1 MLYLKRLKYCY
12 AIPGLMMLLPL
23 AAKPSAVMVNG
34 VCLVGFDCTAAGLIA
49 SALGNGQSTS
59 GSVNSTLSFGDGDTY
74 SITGG
79 FGASYSHVNGS
90 TIFTFPVVTYTG
102 AGPSAGN
109 DTIDFMLLQDYV
121 DPLPGTW
128 AGSYTE
134 TVDLKGTGTFGAGS
148 TMSGQLSYD
157 GVGLPLVGPFAAP
170 GSYSVTDTLAL
181 DFGGLDTSNV
191 LAAVYDFD
199 FAFKAG
205 TQPGASAASPT
216 PEPVMMAQG
225 GLALLA
231 FGGLWWQQ
239 RRRKA

>member
-59 GSVNSTLSFGDGDTY
+59 GSVRSDALLVWRWRHLLDY
-74 SITGG
+74 GG
-79 FGASYSHVNGS
+79 IWASYSHLNGS

-170 GSYSVTDTLAL
+170 GSYSVTNTLAL
-181 DFGGLDTSNV
+181 DFGGHEQCS
-191 LAAVYDFD
+191 
-199 FAFKAG
+199 
-205 TQPGASAASPT
+205 
-216 PEPVMMAQG
+216 G
-225 GLALLA
+225 G
-231 FGGLWWQQ
+231 GV
-239 RRRKA
+239 